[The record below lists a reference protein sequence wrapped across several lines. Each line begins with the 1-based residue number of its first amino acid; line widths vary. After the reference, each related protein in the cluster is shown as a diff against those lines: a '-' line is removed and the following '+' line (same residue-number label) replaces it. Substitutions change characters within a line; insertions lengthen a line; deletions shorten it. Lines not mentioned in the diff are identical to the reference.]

1 MGLIPRL
8 AEDRCSG
15 LPSRIESQVLAQ
27 KALIRDR
34 IVGKPAVGTESWEV
48 ICQKAFSRTRLGG
61 CPKTLPHGLPQIADS
76 IAVRFPGFAA
86 HKHDF
91 DIILRC
97 RKRGP
102 LNRFW
107 CRMIPCAKPR
117 AGKRSF
123 DLSCHPD
130 TRLVARLL
138 KSRVC
143 WGIAEQKRRVW
154 NV

>member
-86 HKHDF
+86 HKH
-91 DIILRC
+91 
-97 RKRGP
+97 
-102 LNRFW
+102 
-107 CRMIPCAKPR
+107 
-117 AGKRSF
+117 
-123 DLSCHPD
+123 LS
-130 TRLVARLL
+130 LL
-138 KSRVC
+138 KNQTEGRKQFCS
-143 WGIAEQKRRVW
+143 GILPQRFYVFISSEV
-154 NV
+154 